1 LVCKQSHEE
10 DFCDRATK
18 GFVKGAL
25 DRVCQYCDILSRGFV
40 RPWDV
45 DARCSVEGN
54 FVIHAGYLVLV
65 VWVVGKSVVGVKV

>member
-1 LVCKQSHEE
+1 
-10 DFCDRATK
+10 
-18 GFVKGAL
+18 
-25 DRVCQYCDILSRGFV
+25 V